1 MAATISKK
9 VNIGSGYV
17 YDVILNE
24 SFPAEKTIANLKTWL
39 DTAIDDDNRI
49 GNIKGGFKTD
59 ITTSTIS
66 DKDDMGEIRVDEL
79 TGEDGKISFAL
90 FNSNAQTIERIYPTA
105 KYEEADIEG
114 KKWGMV
120 SVGGIGNKTDEQHV
134 IVFRHPSTADG
145 DTIIIAVGKNM
156 EGFSDEYK
164 PDGVTPLSV
173 AYNIQPVDNTGRLF
187 FKIDVPKGYEWPGL
201 KKSV

>member
-1 MAATISKK
+1 
-9 VNIGSGYV
+9 
-17 YDVILNE
+17 
-24 SFPAEKTIANLKTWL
+24 
-39 DTAIDDDNRI
+39 
-49 GNIKGGFKTD
+49 
-59 ITTSTIS
+59 
-66 DKDDMGEIRVDEL
+66 
-79 TGEDGKISFAL
+79 
-90 FNSNAQTIERIYPTA
+90 
-105 KYEEADIEG
+105 
-114 KKWGMV
+114 MV

-187 FKIDVPKGYEWPGL
+187 YKIDVPKGYEWPGL